1 MKEKRITGL
10 ANFLVFLQFSS
21 LFAIALSTVINFK
34 SDYLLLSILLFL
46 FAAIIL
52 IFAFIALRPSLRVNP
67 VPKEGARFISA
78 GIYRYIRHP
87 MYSAL
92 MLLATGLVAIS
103 GSPFSFILWGVLI
116 LTLLVKG
123 RLEDYLL
130 AAIHPANIEYQHQ
143 VPGFIPNIRKISKY

>member
-46 FAAIIL
+46 FASIIL

-67 VPKEGARFISA
+67 VPKEGAKFISS

-92 MLLATGLVAIS
+92 VLLATGLVAIS
-103 GSPFSFILWGVLI
+103 GSPFSLILWGVLI

-130 AAIHPANIEYQHQ
+130 AAIHPENIEYQHQ
-143 VPGFIPNIRKISKY
+143 VPGFIPNIRKITKY